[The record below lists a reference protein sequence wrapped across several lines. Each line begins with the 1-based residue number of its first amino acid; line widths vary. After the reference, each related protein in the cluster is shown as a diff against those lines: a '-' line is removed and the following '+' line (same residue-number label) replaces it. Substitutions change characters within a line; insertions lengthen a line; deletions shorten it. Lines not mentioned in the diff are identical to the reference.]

1 MHSCREINL
10 RNEDNEQC
18 EVAYDEV
25 FGVPCF
31 RFYGRSIVSIGMWGG
46 AGSELLNQFDSFQ
59 LAGDSVLII

>member
-18 EVAYDEV
+18 EVAYNEV

-31 RFYGRSIVSIGMWGG
+31 RFYGRGMVSGGMWYGV
-46 AGSELLNQFDSFQ
+46 GSELLNQFDSF
-59 LAGDSVLII
+59 